1 MPERDGIL
9 SNLYLLDLM
18 VRTGKRPTELL
29 QLLFE
34 RVGEHYYDR
43 IDIRL
48 TSEEM
53 KDAARRRLEKVD
65 IGACT
70 LGGLAVTEC
79 ITIDGY
85 KFLMEDGGWLLVRF
99 SGTEPLIRIYTET
112 TSKERVAAIL
122 ADGQK
127 LAGL

>member
-1 MPERDGIL
+1 
-9 SNLYLLDLM
+9 M

-34 RVGEHYYDR
+34 KVGEHFYDR
-43 IDIRL
+43 IDICL
-48 TSEEM
+48 TGSEM
-53 KDAARRRLEKVD
+53 KAAAQQTLDNVD
-65 IGACT
+65 IRGRT
-70 LGGLAVTEC
+70 LGGIAITER

-112 TSKERVAAIL
+112 TRKEKVAAIL